1 MPAVPSD
8 RARSRVLLLAADA
21 ALADTLAQALRRA
34 AGGTWEMETVR
45 DLAAATERLTRG
57 GVDAVLADLELTDRA
72 DAAGSARL
80 RTLCAAAPA
89 AAVIVLTGRS
99 DEKLGRAALGAGA
112 QEYLVKGPI
121 EPELLVR
128 TLRYA
133 VEKKRIADA
142 LLRLEQAVGTMQLGV
157 AITDVGGRIVYT
169 NGAEAAMHGY
179 DVEEMLS
186 MDARDLSPPANW
198 MPLTL
203 EELRDVRVWKR
214 ERVRLRKDGSS
225 FPVQL
230 MSDVIRD
237 AAGQPLGIVTTC
249 EDISERWEAEE
260 ALRESEERY
269 ALAARGTNDGLWDWN
284 LRTGRAYFSP
294 RWKTMLGQEEAEVGA
309 GIDEWF
315 GRIHPDDLARVHRK
329 IEDHLQGRTQRFEDE
344 HRLRHKDGT
353 FRWVLSRGFASR
365 SYYGR
370 AYRMAG
376 AQTDM
381 TDRRAYDPLT
391 GLPNRALFAERLE
404 DALVRHRRRK
414 SQFAVLFVDLDH
426 FKAVNDT
433 LGHVAGDQ
441 LLVQVARRLEGSV
454 RPGDTV
460 SRFAGDEF
468 AVLLERIQTVTDAT
482 GVADRIH
489 RALAEPVLLS
499 DREVIPSAS
508 VGVALSLTPYER
520 ADDVVRDADA
530 AMYRAKQEGG
540 GRWEICDEAMRERV
554 ASRARM
560 QQDLRHALE
569 RGELALDY
577 QPVVEPASG
586 ELRGF
591 EALLRWRGLLLPLD
605 FLMASEEAAGIVRI
619 EAWLLREA
627 CAQAGR
633 WRARYALPFRLAFNL
648 SGAQFL
654 RPELA
659 AEVTAALEAA
669 AFPASALTVE
679 VTEDTLLRDASA
691 VAAAFG
697 AINALGVGIVLD
709 RFGSGQASIA
719 ALRRF
724 RLRGVKLDPA
734 LVTAGDRET
743 SALLPA
749 LMGIASALS
758 LPLAAAGVETEAQ
771 RARVQALGCTEAQ
784 GPHFAK
790 PLDAA
795 AAAEL
800 LAQGAGALPRLQP
813 ALARVPST
821 PTSP

>member
-1 MPAVPSD
+1 MRAVPSD

-21 ALADTLAQALRRA
+21 ALAETLAQTLRSA
-34 AGGTWEMETVR
+34 AGGPWEMETVR

-57 GVDAVLADLELTDRA
+57 GVDAVLADLDLDRA
-72 DAAGSARL
+72 DAAGIAGL

-89 AAVIVLTGRS
+89 AAVIALTGRS

-157 AITDVGGRIVYT
+157 AITDIAGRIVYT

-315 GRIHPDDLARVHRK
+315 GRIHPDDLARVQRK
-329 IEDHLQGRTQRFEDE
+329 IEDHLQGRTERFEDE

-381 TDRRAYDPLT
+381 TDR
-391 GLPNRALFAERLE
+391 
-404 DALVRHRRRK
+404 
-414 SQFAVLFVDLDH
+414 
-426 FKAVNDT
+426 
-433 LGHVAGDQ
+433 
-441 LLVQVARRLEGSV
+441 
-454 RPGDTV
+454 
-460 SRFAGDEF
+460 
-468 AVLLERIQTVTDAT
+468 
-482 GVADRIH
+482 
-489 RALAEPVLLS
+489 
-499 DREVIPSAS
+499 
-508 VGVALSLTPYER
+508 
-520 ADDVVRDADA
+520 
-530 AMYRAKQEGG
+530 
-540 GRWEICDEAMRERV
+540 
-554 ASRARM
+554 
-560 QQDLRHALE
+560 
-569 RGELALDY
+569 
-577 QPVVEPASG
+577 
-586 ELRGF
+586 
-591 EALLRWRGLLLPLD
+591 
-605 FLMASEEAAGIVRI
+605 
-619 EAWLLREA
+619 
-627 CAQAGR
+627 
-633 WRARYALPFRLAFNL
+633 
-648 SGAQFL
+648 
-654 RPELA
+654 
-659 AEVTAALEAA
+659 
-669 AFPASALTVE
+669 
-679 VTEDTLLRDASA
+679 
-691 VAAAFG
+691 
-697 AINALGVGIVLD
+697 
-709 RFGSGQASIA
+709 
-719 ALRRF
+719 
-724 RLRGVKLDPA
+724 
-734 LVTAGDRET
+734 
-743 SALLPA
+743 
-749 LMGIASALS
+749 
-758 LPLAAAGVETEAQ
+758 
-771 RARVQALGCTEAQ
+771 
-784 GPHFAK
+784 
-790 PLDAA
+790 
-795 AAAEL
+795 
-800 LAQGAGALPRLQP
+800 
-813 ALARVPST
+813 
-821 PTSP
+821 